1 MVATNLPAARL
12 GQIAKLGFRETSR
25 QVLPRLN
32 ITLSR
37 LQIPATMD
45 VATAQKV
52 LSQQMPSEAF
62 SPNYV
67 YRMYYDTQGAQIE
80 SRGGS
85 KVEEDARAGATCGDD
100 RCFGP
105 TLIHWK
111 SALKTC
117 AQGAKIGI
125 IDTSFDIAHPTFRKL
140 KWRLGHFL
148 DTEKASPHDW
158 HGTAVLSLLAG
169 DPSSGTPGLIS
180 DAEFHLAAAF
190 TSDEQGNAST
200 STVNLLN
207 ALNWLD
213 EQGVQYVNMSFS
225 GPRDPLF
232 EKALAAMQKRGV
244 VFIAAAG
251 NQGPTAP
258 PAYPAAYSQVIAVT
272 AVDRKLAG
280 YRYANRGSYVDLAA
294 PGVEIWTALPKA
306 KEGYRTGTSFAA
318 PFVTAIIAS
327 QPQLRSARLPKAEI
341 VKRLKLQ
348 DLGPSGPDPIYGQGL
363 VLAPETCPA
372 NPSMVARDASAPL
385 PEPMAVGATDKDSW
399 KTSW

>member
-1 MVATNLPAARL
+1 MVATNLTPAKL
-12 GQIAKLGFRETSR
+12 GQISKLGFRETSR

-32 ITLSR
+32 LTVSR

-45 VATAQKV
+45 VAAAQQV
-52 LSQQMPSEAF
+52 LRQQMPSDVF

-67 YRMYYDTQGAQIE
+67 YRMYDTQGARTE
-80 SRGGS
+80 SRSEGDS
-85 KVEEDARAGATCGDD
+85 DIRARAGDTCGDD

-117 AQGAKIGI
+117 AQGAKIGV
-125 IDTSFDIAHPTFRKL
+125 IDTSFDITHPTFRNL

-148 DTEKASPHDW
+148 DTEKPSPHDW
-158 HGTAVLSLLAG
+158 HGTAILSILAG
-169 DPSSGTPGLIS
+169 DSSSGTPGLIP
-180 DAEFHLAAAF
+180 DAEFQLAAAF
-190 TSDEQGNAST
+190 SSDEHGNAST

-213 EQGVQYVNMSFS
+213 GQGVQYVNMSFS

-232 EKALAAMQKRGV
+232 ANAIVAMQKRGV
-244 VFIAAAG
+244 VFVAAAG

-272 AVDRKLAG
+272 AVDRKMGG

-294 PGVEIWTALPKA
+294 PGVEIWTALPKS

-318 PFVTAIIAS
+318 PFVTAIVAS
-327 QPQLRSARLPKAEI
+327 QPQLKSSGLSKAEFI
-341 VKRLKLQ
+341 RRFKLQ
-348 DLGPSGPDPIYGQGL
+348 DLGPSGRDPIYGQGL
-363 VLAPETCPA
+363 VLAPETCSAGPGV
-372 NPSMVARDASAPL
+372 VARDISVPL
-385 PEPMAVGATDKDSW
+385 PVPMAVGATDK
-399 KTSW
+399 TSW

>member
-1 MVATNLPAARL
+1 
-12 GQIAKLGFRETSR
+12 
-25 QVLPRLN
+25 
-32 ITLSR
+32 
-37 LQIPATMD
+37 MD

-52 LSQQMPSEAF
+52 LSQQMPSEVF

-67 YRMYYDTQGAQIE
+67 YRMFYDTQGARTE
-80 SRGGS
+80 SRSEGND
-85 KVEEDARAGATCGDD
+85 DARARSGDTCGKD

-117 AQGAKIGI
+117 AQSAKIGV
-125 IDTSFDIAHPTFRKL
+125 IDTSFDITHPTFRNL

-148 DTEKASPHDW
+148 DSEKASPRDW
-158 HGTAVLSLLAG
+158 HGTAVLSLLGG
-169 DPSSGTPGLIS
+169 DSGSGTPGLVP

-190 TSDEQGNAST
+190 STDEQGNAST

-232 EKALAAMQKRGV
+232 EKAIAAMQKRGV
-244 VFIAAAG
+244 VFVAAAG

-272 AVDRKLAG
+272 AVDRKMGG

-294 PGVEIWTALPKA
+294 PGVEIWTALPKG

-318 PFVTAIIAS
+318 PFVTAIVAS
-327 QPQLRSARLPKAEI
+327 QPQLKSSRLPKAELI
-341 VKRLKLQ
+341 KRLKLQ

-363 VLAPETCPA
+363 VLAPEACSDS
-372 NPSMVARDASAPL
+372 PSIVARDTSAPL
-385 PEPMAVGATDKDSW
+385 PEPMAIGATDKSSW